1 MSAAKLPPLAHVTMP
16 GASAPQPVAV
26 VRAPD
31 APPDAPPVIV
41 ALPEKRKPGRP
52 KGSKS
57 AHVKA
62 REAALAAAM
71 CDLLATS
78 SDVLAHGMTLARG
91 LLAKKRDD
99 GRRAALAR
107 AIRDAEVRAR
117 AVEAAAREL
126 KADAARWADS
136 PAIGLPA
143 TVTDFLPQL
152 LAHVEDSLG
161 LARLRVN
168 AVCSGCPDHFLA
180 ALGIITAGA
189 GADAEPP
196 PEPEPQP
203 ETDAERDARELAEML
218 S

>member
-1 MSAAKLPPLAHVTMP
+1 MDSYAPHDGFTWRDSAEGRQAEFLRRAEFHDT
-16 GASAPQPVAV
+16 GAAAF
-26 VRAPD
+26 
-31 APPDAPPVIV
+31 
-41 ALPEKRKPGRP
+41 
-52 KGSKS
+52 
-57 AHVKA
+57 
-62 REAALAAAM
+62 AALADKLNPPPPPAPSTAEEAFNNVSLRM

-117 AVEAAAREL
+117 AVETAAREL
-126 KADAARWADS
+126 KSDAARWADN

-203 ETDAERDARELAEML
+203 ETDAERDARELAELL

>member
-1 MSAAKLPPLAHVTMP
+1 MHDHEWHQNPEGQQAEFLRRAEFHRA
-16 GASAPQPVAV
+16 GA
-26 VRAPD
+26 D
-31 APPDAPPVIV
+31 AF
-41 ALPEKRKPGRP
+41 
-52 KGSKS
+52 
-57 AHVKA
+57 
-62 REAALAAAM
+62 AALADKLNPPPPPAPRTAEEAFSNVSLRM
-71 CDLLATS
+71 CDLLAATF
-78 SDVLAHGMTLARG
+78 DVSAHGMTLARG

-99 GRRAALAR
+99 GRNAALAR
-107 AIRDAEVRAR
+107 AIREAKLRTD

-126 KADAARWADS
+126 KADAARWADN

-161 LARLRVN
+161 LSRLRVN
-168 AVCSGCPDHFLA
+168 AVCSGCPDHLLA
-180 ALGIITAGA
+180 ALGIITAGT